1 MSDPLYDL
9 LLLPHPSSTAAPVV
23 DYLNHLASLSLSA
36 LTSTEPA
43 ALHQSS
49 ASLLRSLQSLS
60 KRSHKAIVATSDHLS
75 NLQSVLPEVARD
87 AEELRDALPG
97 VEDAAGQFVQKYSRS
112 TENTV
117 LDRRRKAML
126 LSRNV
131 DRVSDI
137 LDLPTLLSSA
147 ISSSAASGTTDTT
160 SSSATSTTNYAAA
173 LDLHAHIRRLQ
184 TLFPSLS
191 ITQSISA
198 QAEAEILT
206 LTTNLITSLQSQN
219 IKLAAAM
226 RTIGWLRRVAPELDE
241 SRSLPKAAGVGK
253 GVVGSG
259 DGTLG
264 SVFLVC
270 RLANLVRM
278 LEALS
283 PLRDLA
289 DQETAARLT
298 SIKPT
303 PQKKGIAADR
313 WATSTTT
320 NQGQQTERYLKRYIE
335 IFREQSFAII
345 STYKSIF
352 PSALPTAFPT
362 ESVTTDHNPLLPL
375 PSPLTTFPLHLVAL
389 LTDTL
394 RAYLP
399 NMSDR
404 GGKDSLMTQVLYCAG
419 SLGRLGAEFGM
430 VLSLLAEGDGDDDEG
445 DAVDDEGDGVDD
457 EEDWAEVMKKQRVQ
471 ASRLELLA
479 SGVAAGGGSRK
490 ASVAV

>member
-1 MSDPLYDL
+1 
-9 LLLPHPSSTAAPVV
+9 
-23 DYLNHLASLSLSA
+23 
-36 LTSTEPA
+36 
-43 ALHQSS
+43 
-49 ASLLRSLQSLS
+49 
-60 KRSHKAIVATSDHLS
+60 
-75 NLQSVLPEVARD
+75 
-87 AEELRDALPG
+87 
-97 VEDAAGQFVQKYSRS
+97 
-112 TENTV
+112 
-117 LDRRRKAML
+117 
-126 LSRNV
+126 
-131 DRVSDI
+131 
-137 LDLPTLLSSA
+137 
-147 ISSSAASGTTDTT
+147 
-160 SSSATSTTNYAAA
+160 
-173 LDLHAHIRRLQ
+173 
-184 TLFPSLS
+184 
-191 ITQSISA
+191 
-198 QAEAEILT
+198 
-206 LTTNLITSLQSQN
+206 
-219 IKLAAAM
+219 
-226 RTIGWLRRVAPELDE
+226 
-241 SRSLPKAAGVGK
+241 
-253 GVVGSG
+253 
-259 DGTLG
+259 
-264 SVFLVC
+264 
-270 RLANLVRM
+270 M